1 VECEQCRNAVSARFD
16 GEAPGA
22 PDHVVDGHLAGC
34 ASCRG
39 WADHLRRVG
48 PVLRLSPVE
57 PVPDLSGPILAA
69 AAARRRRSATTPG
82 PARVALALVGVA
94 QLLLALPALL
104 GEAAGAT
111 AHVARDHGSWELAL
125 AVGLLVAAFRPART
139 TGLMPVVAVLT
150 VALLGSTAVDVASGL
165 TTVSAESSHL
175 LPLTGL
181 AMLVVLRRSMPEP
194 AGPLVAA

>member
-22 PDHVVDGHLAGC
+22 PDHVVDDHLARC
-34 ASCRG
+34 ASCQG

-69 AAARRRRSATTPG
+69 AAVRRRRMAAAPG

-94 QLLLALPALL
+94 QLVVALPGLL
-104 GEAAGAT
+104 GDAAGAT

-125 AVGLLVAAFRPART
+125 AAGLLFAALRPARA
-139 TGLMPVVAVLT
+139 TGLLPVLAVLT
-150 VALLGSTAVDVASGL
+150 AALFGATAVDVLSGL
-165 TTVSAESSHL
+165 TTASAESSHL

-181 AMLVVLRRSMPEP
+181 AMLVILRRSLPE
-194 AGPLVAA
+194 AAAPLVTA